1 MAAEVS
7 FGRRLTDLA
16 ARFGG
21 RTAITLAKQD
31 GSEDALSWAEL
42 ERWSNRA
49 ARLMA
54 AHGVDPQ
61 TMVCIGIWNSL
72 EHYAAAYGAWK
83 LGACTLPLSPKMPD
97 LEFDGITGLLDR
109 KLVIADRPG
118 AAFGLGALTALRH
131 GGPHADIALPDIT
144 ASPGKAIGSGGST
157 GRSKI
162 IVDPKPWARVPG
174 DRGGQPASLA
184 FRTGQV
190 QLVAGPLY
198 HNSPFSWGH
207 NGLFEEH
214 HLVVLERFDAARAVE
229 MIEKYRC
236 QFMFLAPTMMQRIV
250 RLPDIEAR
258 DLSSIECVY
267 QTAAPCPPWLK
278 RRWMEL
284 TAPETLMEGFGATEA
299 VGSCRIRGDEW
310 LKHPGS
316 VGRPANAEMKILD
329 DELNEVPQGE
339 VGEIFMRPFVHPQ
352 PTYRYIGAPP
362 AKTTPDGFVSVGDM
376 GYVDAEGYL
385 FLSDR
390 RIDLIIRGGAN
401 IYPAEVEAALSEHP
415 DVADVAV
422 IGLPHDELGKTVHAI
437 VEPRPGVAPDEA
449 ALRGWMKQRLT
460 TYKMPESYEFMA
472 QLPRDQSGKI
482 RRSQL
487 ARERETMKAAS

>member
-7 FGRRLTDLA
+7 FGQRLTDLA
-16 ARFGG
+16 AQFGD
-21 RTAITLAKQD
+21 RIAITLAKQD
-31 GSEDALSWAEL
+31 GTEDTLSWADL

-49 ARLMA
+49 ARLFA
-54 AHGVDPQ
+54 ANGVDAE
-61 TMVCIGIWNSL
+61 TMVCIGIWNTL

-83 LGACTLPLSPKMPD
+83 LGACTLPLSPRMPD
-97 LEFDGITGLLDR
+97 IEFDGITGLVAR

-118 AAFGLGALTALRH
+118 AALGLADLTALRH
-131 GGPHADIALPDIT
+131 GGRDDSPLPDIT
-144 ASPGKAIGSGGST
+144 PHPGKAIGSGGST

-162 IVDPKPWARVPG
+162 IVDPKPWARIPG
-174 DRGGQPASLA
+174 DRAHQPGNVA

-207 NGLFEEH
+207 SGLFDEH
-214 HLVVLERFDAARAVE
+214 HLVVLERFDAARAVA

-250 RLPDIEAR
+250 RLPDIESR

-278 RRWMEL
+278 RRWMDL
-284 TAPETLMEGFGATEA
+284 TAPEKLMEGFGATEA

-310 LKHPGS
+310 LQHPGS
-316 VGRPANAEMKILD
+316 VGRPANAELRILD
-329 DELNEVPQGE
+329 EDLNELPQGE
-339 VGEIFMRPFVHPQ
+339 VGEIYMRPFVHPE

-376 GYVDAEGYL
+376 GYVDPQGYL

-390 RIDLIIRGGAN
+390 RVDLIIRGGAN

-422 IGLPHDELGKTVHAI
+422 IGIPHDELGKTVHAI
-437 VEPRPGVAPDEA
+437 IEHRPGTTPDEP
-449 ALRGWMKQRLT
+449 ALRAWMKPRLT
-460 TYKMPESYEFMA
+460 SYKLPESYEFMPA
-472 QLPRDQSGKI
+472 LPRDPSGKI

-487 ARERETMKAAS
+487 ARERETLKATAP

>member
-1 MAAEVS
+1 MTEVS

-16 ARFGG
+16 ARFSH

-31 GSEDALSWAEL
+31 GTEDTISWAAL
-42 ERWSNRA
+42 ERWSNRV
-49 ARLMA
+49 ARLFA
-54 AHGVDPQ
+54 ANGVDAQ

-109 KLVIADRPG
+109 KLVIADREG
-118 AAFGLGALTALRH
+118 AQLGLADLTALRH
-131 GGPHADIALPDIT
+131 AGRDDSPLPDIT
-144 ASPGKAIGSGGST
+144 PNPGKAIGSGGST

-162 IVDPKPWARVPG
+162 IVDPKPWARTPG
-174 DRGGQPASLA
+174 SRANQPGNVA

-207 NGLFEEH
+207 SGLFDEH
-214 HLVVLERFDAARAVE
+214 HLIVLERFDAARAVD
-229 MIEKYRC
+229 MIEKHRC

-250 RLPDIEAR
+250 RLPDIAAR

-284 TAPETLMEGFGATEA
+284 TAPEKLMEGFGATEA

-310 LKHPGS
+310 LQHPGS
-316 VGRPANAEMKILD
+316 VGRPANAELKILD
-329 DELNEVPQGE
+329 EDQNELPQGE
-339 VGEIFMRPFVHPQ
+339 VGEIFMRPFVHPE

-376 GYVDAEGYL
+376 GYVDPDGYL

-390 RIDLIIRGGAN
+390 RVDLIIRGGAN

-437 VEPRPGVAPDEA
+437 VEPRPGIAPNEQ
-449 ALRGWMKQRLT
+449 ALRAWMKQRLT
-460 TYKMPESYEFMA
+460 TYKMPESYEFLP

-487 ARERETMKAAS
+487 ARERETSKAAS